1 MKIVILAGGS
11 GTRLFPL
18 SRADYPK
25 QFLKISD
32 NTSYLQKTA
41 GRFLGLAK
49 PRDIVVVTN
58 SDYYYH
64 VKSQMGEIGLKG
76 CHIICEP
83 EGRNTAPA
91 IAMATVFCREKLG
104 AGEDECIFITPSDHI
119 IEPVDK
125 FQKIVQM
132 VRNTCEH
139 TDAIVTIGIM
149 PSRPETGYG
158 YIMSGDRVSEKCC
171 MVGAF
176 KEKPNRNTAE
186 EYIASGRY
194 FWNSGMFAFTSSV
207 ILSELAKNAPDIF
220 ELTVNGYEE
229 LVQSFPDMPNIS
241 LDYAVAEKAGNM
253 QMYLMDDVY
262 WNDVGSFD
270 AIVETIPEEDGNRV
284 IGDFVSADAH
294 DNLIIGRQRLICTI
308 GVSNLIV
315 ADTPDALLICEKG
328 QSQQVREIVNRL
340 KLEDRKEIQENIT
353 AYRPWGSC
361 TMLSEG
367 DGYRVKKI
375 VVNPDEKLSLHMH
388 YHRSEHWTV
397 LQGTGRLTL
406 DDKTVI
412 FKENESTYIPVA
424 TKHRLENPGK
434 MPLTIIEVQNG
445 KYLGDDDIIR
455 FDDAYGRKGQEG

>member
-32 NTSYLQKTA
+32 DTSYLQKTA
-41 GRFLGLAK
+41 GRFLGMVKA
-49 PRDIVVVTN
+49 RDIVVVTN
-58 SDYYYH
+58 NDYYYH
-64 VKSQMGEIGLKG
+64 VKSQMSEIGLQD

-91 IAMATVFCREKLG
+91 IALATVFCQEKLG
-104 AGEDECIFITPSDHI
+104 ARDDECIFVTPSDHI
-119 IEPVDK
+119 IEPVK
-125 FQKIVQM
+125 RFQEVVKR
-132 VRNTCEH
+132 VRENCEG
-139 TDAIVTIGIM
+139 TGAIVTIGIK
-149 PSRPETGYG
+149 PVQPETGYG
-158 YIMSGDRVSEKCC
+158 YIMCGAQQSECC
-171 MVGAF
+171 YHVEAF
-176 KEKPNRNTAE
+176 KEKPNRSLAE
-186 EYIASGRY
+186 QYVASGRY
-194 FWNSGMFAFTSSV
+194 YWNSGMFAFTPAV
-207 ILSELAKNAPDIF
+207 MLAELAKNASDIY
-220 ELTVNGYEE
+220 ELAARGYDE
-229 LVQSFPDMPNIS
+229 LVRDFQEMPNIS

-253 QMYLMDDVY
+253 QVCLMDDVY

-270 AIVETIPEEDGNRV
+270 AIVETVPEEDGNRV
-284 IGDFVSADAH
+284 IGELVAADAH
-294 DNLIIGRQRLICTI
+294 DNLIIGRDRLICTI

-328 QSQQVREIVNRL
+328 RSQQVKEIVNKL
-340 KLEDRKEIQENIT
+340 KAAERQEVQENIT
-353 AYRPWGSC
+353 VYRPWGQS
-361 TMLSEG
+361 TTLSEG

-375 VVNPDEKLSLHMH
+375 TVNPGEKLSLQMH

-397 LQGTGRLTL
+397 LQGTGKLTL

-412 FKENESTYIPVA
+412 FKENESTYIPIA

-455 FDDAYGRKGQEG
+455 FDDVYGRKG